1 MMNLRS
7 SALRSGFIG
16 LFFVTCG
23 LMVAG
28 SGWAQTKL
36 RSGYVVVPVAF
47 APLIDKLDGVIRHKG
62 KSYVPDHIHFRGSS
76 QQLTAL
82 AAGELEI
89 AQLAFSSFA
98 GGVVNARQDIVALA
112 DIARDGPAHSNIYA
126 VLDKSPIKTV
136 KDLKGKI
143 LAINAKGGAVDM
155 AARVVLLKNG
165 LKPGMDVAIVEARFG
180 AMESMLRQGKVDIA
194 IFAAP
199 FWAKANGK
207 GGVRPLFRQRDGIG
221 TSQFLF
227 YVAKREFVRKNRA
240 ALVDWLED
248 YVRGTRWL
256 LDPGNRE
263 KALDMAA
270 AFTKRK
276 RRIYQSWAFTKDKDL
291 YHDPSGRLDLEA
303 LQRNVDTMHKQG
315 ILRRSF
321 DVNKYVDES
330 LVKEAAARI
339 K

>member
-1 MMNLRS
+1 MQALTYG
-7 SALRSGFIG
+7 LRSGFLG
-16 LFFVTCG
+16 LFVVVCG
-23 LMVAG
+23 LAIANAG
-28 SGWAQTKL
+28 SAQVKL
-36 RSGYVVVPVAF
+36 RSGYVVVPVAM

-62 KSYVPDHIHFRGSS
+62 KSYTPDHIHFRGSS

-98 GGVVNARQDIVALA
+98 GGIVNARQDIVALA

-126 VLDKSPIKTV
+126 VLDKSGIKSV

-143 LAINAKGGAVDM
+143 LAVNAKGGAVDM

-165 LKPGMDVAIVEARFG
+165 LKPGMDVTIVEARFG
-180 AMESMLRQGKVDIA
+180 AMEAMLRQGKVDIA

-227 YVAKREFVRKNRA
+227 YAAKREFVRKNRA

-248 YVRGTRWL
+248 YIRGTRWL
-256 LDPGNRE
+256 LDPANRD
-263 KALDMAA
+263 KALDMTA

-291 YHDPSGRLDLEA
+291 YHDPSARLDVKA
-303 LQRNVDTMHKQG
+303 LQRNIDTMHEQG

-321 DVNKYVDES
+321 DVTKHVDES

>member
-1 MMNLRS
+1 MNARGH
-7 SALRSGFIG
+7 ALRSGLIG
-16 LFFVTCG
+16 LFVVICG
-23 LMVAG
+23 IMIAG
-28 SGWAQTKL
+28 PGWTQIKL
-36 RSGYVVVPVAF
+36 RSGYVVVPVAM
-47 APLIDKLDGVIRHKG
+47 APLIDKLEGVVRHRG
-62 KSYVPDHIHFRGSS
+62 KSYIPEQIHFRGSS

-98 GGVVNARQDIVALA
+98 AGVVNARQDIVALA
-112 DIARDGPAHSNIYA
+112 DIARDGPAHSNVYA
-126 VLDKSPIKTV
+126 VLENSPIKTV

-143 LAINAKGGAVDM
+143 LAVNAKGGAVDM
-155 AARVVLLKNG
+155 AARVVFLKNG
-165 LKPGMDVAIVEARFG
+165 LKPGLDVTIVEARFG
-180 AMESMLRQGKVDIA
+180 AMEAMLRQGKVDLA

-199 FWAKANGK
+199 FWAKASAK

-221 TSQFLF
+221 NSQFLF

-240 ALVDWLED
+240 VLVDWLED
-248 YVRGTRWL
+248 YIRGTRWF
-256 LDPGNRE
+256 LDPANRS
-263 KALDMAA
+263 KALDMTA

-276 RRIYQSWAFTKDKDL
+276 RRIYEGWAFTKDKDL
-291 YHDPSGRLDLEA
+291 YHDPDARLDLEA
-303 LQRNVDTMHKQG
+303 LQRNIDTMHEQG

>member
-1 MMNLRS
+1 MNTLTH
-7 SALRSGFIG
+7 ALRAGLLG
-16 LFFVTCG
+16 LFVVVCG
-23 LMVAG
+23 LTVAG
-28 SGWAQTKL
+28 PGWAQVKL
-36 RSGYVVVPVAF
+36 RSGYVIVPVAM
-47 APLIDKLDGVIRHKG
+47 APLIDKLDGVVRHKG
-62 KSYVPDHIHFRGSS
+62 KSYVSDFIHFRGSS

-82 AAGELEI
+82 AAGEVEI

-98 GGVVNARQDIVALA
+98 GGIVNARQDIVAIA
-112 DIARDGPAHSNIYA
+112 DIARDGPAHSNVYA
-126 VLDKSPIKTV
+126 VLDKSPIRTV

-165 LKPGMDVAIVEARFG
+165 LKPGRDVTIVEARFG
-180 AMESMLRQGKVDIA
+180 AMGAMLRQGKVDIA

-199 FWAKANGK
+199 FWAKATGK

-227 YVAKREFVRKNRA
+227 YVAKREFVAKNRA

-248 YVRGTRWL
+248 YIRGTRWL
-256 LDPGNRE
+256 LTPANRD
-263 KALDMAA
+263 KALDMTA

-276 RRIYQSWAFTKDKDL
+276 RRIYESWAFTKDKDL
-291 YHDPSGRLDLEA
+291 YHDPSARLDLEA
-303 LQRNVDTMHKQG
+303 LQRNIDTMHEQG
-315 ILRRSF
+315 LLRRSF
-321 DVNKYVDES
+321 DVTKHVDES
-330 LVKEAAARI
+330 LVKEAALRI

>member
-1 MMNLRS
+1 MNSPTR
-7 SALRSGFIG
+7 ALHSGLIA
-16 LFFVTCG
+16 LFVVTCG
-23 LMVAG
+23 LMAAG
-28 SGWAQTKL
+28 SVWAQIKL
-36 RSGYVVVPVAF
+36 RSGYVVVPVAM
-47 APLIDKLDGVIRHKG
+47 APLIDKLDGVVRHKG

-98 GGVVNARQDIVALA
+98 GGIVNARQDIVALA
-112 DIARDGPAHSNIYA
+112 DIARDGPAHSNVYA
-126 VLDKSPIKTV
+126 VLDKSQIKTV
-136 KDLKGKI
+136 RDLKGKV

-165 LKPGMDVAIVEARFG
+165 LKPGMDVSIVEARFG
-180 AMESMLRQGKVDIA
+180 AMEAMLRQSKVDIA

-199 FWAKANGK
+199 FWAKASHK

-248 YVRGTRWL
+248 YIRGTRWL
-256 LDPGNRE
+256 LDPANRE
-263 KALDMAA
+263 KALDMTA

-276 RRIYQSWAFTKDKDL
+276 RRIYKSWAFTKDKDL
-291 YHDPSGRLDLEA
+291 YHDRSARLDVKA
-303 LQRNVDTMHKQG
+303 LQRNIDTMHEQG

-321 DVNKYVDES
+321 DVTKNVDES